1 MKIYLFVIS
10 ILLNVLMCKGEST
23 DCPISITQSEVSY
36 KNYFSSSRMIRL
48 NYLTMEN
55 QTPEDFYFWIG
66 RTVSDRLD
74 PEQLFLRTFM
84 ERGLLTMKHRSVT

>member
-23 DCPISITQSEVSY
+23 DCPISITQSEVRY

-74 PEQLFLRTFM
+74 PEQLFFAYFYGKRTIAH
-84 ERGLLTMKHRSVT
+84 LTKIF